1 VRVSTLQLS
10 SFLKEPCAYSLDKT
24 QKEITPLSKAVI
36 KTALGNNSK
45 ALFSSLVKEFDKNL
59 TGNETKEEL
68 ISNFIKA
75 SRLKK
80 QLSQKDLFL
89 NSSQLMTTQVNST
102 FISSVSE
109 FVLTKEDSKKTLQPI
124 SHELWINISAPPK
137 KIIAYPLLLE
147 MEVFL
152 LHRQLRK
159 IYQAE
164 KYPVVLFGWK
174 EQSLSI
180 SRKEV
185 VPISEKKMSALIK
198 MYESFTC

>member
-1 VRVSTLQLS
+1 
-10 SFLKEPCAYSLDKT
+10 
-24 QKEITPLSKAVI
+24 
-36 KTALGNNSK
+36 
-45 ALFSSLVKEFDKNL
+45 
-59 TGNETKEEL
+59 
-68 ISNFIKA
+68 
-75 SRLKK
+75 
-80 QLSQKDLFL
+80 
-89 NSSQLMTTQVNST
+89 
-102 FISSVSE
+102 
-109 FVLTKEDSKKTLQPI
+109 VLTKEDSKKTLQPI